1 MNEAIIEFLNYTSKY
16 LEYGNMIDLKI
27 KHTFRV
33 MRLSEML
40 ASNLNLS
47 DEEIYIAKMIGLL
60 HDIGR
65 FEQWK
70 VYNNFRDLISIDHA
84 DFGIKVLNKDNYIR
98 KYIIDDKYDDIIIK
112 SIKYHNKYRLPK
124 NLTKQE
130 KKFIEIIRDAD
141 KIDILFLYTIRDLEI
156 ELDEELSD
164 YVYETLL
171 NKEDV
176 DRKKLKTKTDLLA
189 VALGFIFDIN
199 YDESIEYLKN
209 KKYCDSIIDIYINE
223 TNNKKLKNQLEEIR
237 KVINNYIEE
246 RLTC

>member
-84 DFGIKVLNKDNYIR
+84 DFGIKVLN
-98 KYIIDDKYDDIIIK
+98 III
-112 SIKYHNKYRLPK
+112 N
-124 NLTKQE
+124 
-130 KKFIEIIRDAD
+130 
-141 KIDILFLYTIRDLEI
+141 ID
-156 ELDEELSD
+156 
-164 YVYETLL
+164 
-171 NKEDV
+171 
-176 DRKKLKTKTDLLA
+176 
-189 VALGFIFDIN
+189 
-199 YDESIEYLKN
+199 YLK
-209 KKYCDSIIDIYINE
+209 I
-223 TNNKKLKNQLEEIR
+223 
-237 KVINNYIEE
+237 
-246 RLTC
+246 